1 MHHIDR
7 AGRAVRICEI
17 RFVRTFFIELVF
29 PRSLK
34 VYCIDQR
41 GDKFAVVLGQDGR
54 DLAVRLFAYPCIHPL
69 DRIRVR
75 DLLHLSAEIFVHPLH
90 EIRQERARAVK
101 PALVEPE
108 RVRRLKRHDARIAV
122 IGLEQLLDALVER
135 IQIVDMQGAQQ
146 LLLRFALCAVCQHG
160 KAQADGIGRHRPV
173 ALRVQ
178 RAHERIRE
186 RAGLLRVRDRARGH
200 GVGVYDPSHGFDTG
214 NRVVR
219 PEFQRTGSRAV
230 RIGDVLLVRHVDHAI
245 HPALAHAALRPLRNV
260 VTRRRAR
267 AAARGQRGVFVVQVP
282 PEERRRF
289 LPGDGVIQ
297 PQRAEGLPV
306 PVAVQDPFVKRPFD
320 FVRDVRTVCEVLL
333 HVDPRAVRHILARVQ
348 RQGLQKPAARRGFGR
363 RRRCCCGVRRLRRPR
378 PGRQHQ
384 AEREHE
390 CQ

>member
-1 MHHIDR
+1 MR
-7 AGRAVRICEI
+7 L
-17 RFVRTFFIELVF
+17 FVR
-29 PRSLK
+29 PR
-34 VYCIDQR
+34 
-41 GDKFAVVLGQDGR
+41 
-54 DLAVRLFAYPCIHPL
+54 IHPL

-75 DLLHLSAEIFVHPLH
+75 DLLHLSAEIFIHPLH

-108 RVRRLKRHDARIAV
+108 RVRSVERHDARIAV

-135 IQIVDMQGAQQ
+135 IQIVDVQGAQQ

-186 RAGLLRVRDRARGH
+186 RAGLLGVRDRARGH
-200 GVGVYDPSHGFDTG
+200 GVGIGDPFHRFCAG

-219 PEFQRTGSRAV
+219 PELQRTGSRAV
-230 RIGDVLLVRHVDHAI
+230 RIGDVLLVRHVDHAV

-260 VTRRRAR
+260 VMIRRAG
-267 AAARGQRGVFVVQVP
+267 AAARWQRGVFVVQIP

-289 LPGDGVIQ
+289 LPGDGVVQ
-297 PQRAEGLPV
+297 PQRAEALPV
-306 PVAVQDPFVKRPFD
+306 PVAVQDPFVKRPLD

-333 HVDPRAVRHILARVQ
+333 HVDPRAFRHILACVQ
-348 RQGLQKPAARRGFGR
+348 RQRLQEPAARRGLGR
-363 RRRCCCGVRRLRRPR
+363 RRGRGCGVRRLRRPR
-378 PGRQHQ
+378 PGRQQQ
-384 AEREHE
+384 AEREHD